1 MRSTRTNKNQTTR
14 KETFMNI
21 LQSRPAVW
29 RALCACGAFGMV
41 AALAAPDAHGQE
53 RFPARTIQVVIG
65 YAPGAQD
72 NIIRPFQEKLSD
84 YYKQPVVFTYKPGAG
99 GAVGAAFV
107 AKSRPDGYTLFVSS
121 AGPVILNPLTKEG
134 LEYKLG
140 DLIPVARVASL
151 PLGLAV
157 KSTSPFKTL
166 KDVVDAARAN
176 PGKIS
181 FSTSGA
187 SSTPDLLMQLFQRAA
202 KVSLQHIPYNG
213 TAPAVVALMGGHVDM
228 AGAPLYGVDAFYR
241 AGQARVLAV
250 GERTRGRD
258 HADVPTFTELGYPV
272 VFAAWHGI
280 FAPRGTPPEVIANL
294 SGALK
299 KVVDDNRSYF
309 EEKMKTLS
317 VTLDMAGT
325 DEFAAAVR
333 TETEAMRGVAAPD
346 KAPAK

>member
-1 MRSTRTNKNQTTR
+1 MTRTHACRTARLLSFAGCAAMTLGA
-14 KETFMNI
+14 T
-21 LQSRPAVW
+21 LALPA
-29 RALCACGAFGMV
+29 
-41 AALAAPDAHGQE
+41 AAQE
-53 RFPARTIQVVIG
+53 RFPSRTIQIVIG

-72 NIIRPFQEKLSD
+72 NIIRPFQEKLAD
-84 YYKQPVVFTYKPGAG
+84 LYKQPVVFTYKPGAG

-107 AKSRPDGYTLFVSS
+107 AKARPDGYTLFVSS
-121 AGPVILNPLTKEG
+121 AGLVILNPLTKEG
-134 LEYKLG
+134 LDYKLG

-157 KSTSPFKTL
+157 KSTSPYKSL

-202 KVSLQHIPYNG
+202 KISLLHIPYNG

-250 GERTRGRD
+250 GEKARGKD
-258 HADVPTFTELGYPV
+258 HPDVPTFTEQGYPV

-280 FAPRGTPPEVIANL
+280 FAPKGTPPEVVANL
-294 SGALK
+294 AGSMK
-299 KVVDDNRSYF
+299 MVVDDNRGYF
-309 EEKMKTLS
+309 EEKMKTLL
-317 VTLDMAGT
+317 VTLDLAGT
-325 DEFAAAVR
+325 DEFAAALR
-333 TETEAMRGVAAPD
+333 AETEAMRGVAQPE